1 MIREFVELG
10 FDRIHTHV
18 PRTSPG
24 IMGRRRRLPAPA
36 AGFALSRPVKCCHVR
51 RSMISRSSLLPV
63 LACGLALVL
72 GGCAS
77 DEAVSPTVKPADP
90 AALGGNPAT
99 PAAPGAPAG
108 SVTPGAL
115 APATAGTVQTT
126 YSGLKY
132 EVLRPGT
139 GARPASYNRVKV
151 HYHGYLPDGTV
162 FDSSVQRGQPATF
175 GLNQVIAGWREG
187 IPLMQEGAKYRFTV
201 PPHLAYGQRG
211 MPPKIGPNQ
220 TLMFEVELLQVLY

>member
-1 MIREFVELG
+1 MN
-10 FDRIHTHV
+10 HH
-18 PRTSPG
+18 
-24 IMGRRRRLPAPA
+24 PAP
-36 AGFALSRPVKCCHVR
+36 R
-51 RSMISRSSLLPV
+51 LPV
-63 LACGLALVL
+63 LLVALL
-72 GGCAS
+72 ITACAS
-77 DEAVSPTVKPADP
+77 DDGAVSPTVKPADP
-90 AALGGNPAT
+90 AAIGGTAV
-99 PAAPGAPAG
+99 APGVPPPAP
-108 SVTPGAL
+108 PAL
-115 APATAGTVQTT
+115 PPAPQGVQKT
-126 YSGLKY
+126 YSGLQY

-139 GARPASYNRVKV
+139 GARPSSYNRVKV

-220 TLMFEVELLQVLY
+220 TLMFDVELIQVLY

>member
-1 MIREFVELG
+1 MIRLAF
-10 FDRIHTHV
+10 F
-18 PRTSPG
+18 S
-24 IMGRRRRLPAPA
+24 
-36 AGFALSRPVKCCHVR
+36 
-51 RSMISRSSLLPV
+51 PV
-63 LACGLALVL
+63 LVPCLALVL
-72 GGCAS
+72 AGCVGDDGAT
-77 DEAVSPTVKPADP
+77 SPTVKPADP
-90 AALGGNPAT
+90 ATLGGAPST
-99 PAAPGAPAG
+99 PAAPAAPAG

-115 APATAGTVQTT
+115 APATVGAVQTT

-132 EVLRPGT
+132 EVLRAGT
-139 GARPASYNRVKV
+139 GARPSSYNRVKV

-175 GLNQVIAGWREG
+175 GLTQVIAGWREG

-220 TLMFEVELLQVLY
+220 TLMFDVELLQVLY

>member
-1 MIREFVELG
+1 MHRSVFFPPI
-10 FDRIHTHV
+10 
-18 PRTSPG
+18 
-24 IMGRRRRLPAPA
+24 
-36 AGFALSRPVKCCHVR
+36 LSL
-51 RSMISRSSLLPV
+51 S
-63 LACGLALVL
+63 LALFL
-72 GGCAS
+72 GGCIG
-77 DEAVSPTVKPADP
+77 DDDPTSPTVKPADP
-90 AALGGNPAT
+90 AALGGTPAT
-99 PAAPGAPAG
+99 PGAPAAPAG
-108 SVTPGAL
+108 TVTPGAL
-115 APATAGTVQTT
+115 APATVGTVQTT

-132 EVLRPGT
+132 EVLRAGT
-139 GARPASYNRVKV
+139 GARPSSFNRVKV

-220 TLMFEVELLQVLY
+220 TLMFDVELFQVLY

>member
-1 MIREFVELG
+1 MIRSLSLFSVVFVSC
-10 FDRIHTHV
+10 FFV
-18 PRTSPG
+18 
-24 IMGRRRRLPAPA
+24 
-36 AGFALSRPVKCCHVR
+36 F
-51 RSMISRSSLLPV
+51 
-63 LACGLALVL
+63 L
-72 GGCAS
+72 GGCVG
-77 DEAVSPTVKPADP
+77 DGDPTSPTVKPADP
-90 AALGGNPAT
+90 AALAGSATAPA
-99 PAAPGAPAG
+99 PAAGIITPGGVVA
-108 SVTPGAL
+108 PGAL
-115 APATAGTVQTT
+115 APATVGTVQTT

-132 EVLRPGT
+132 EVLRVGT
-139 GARPASYNRVKV
+139 GARPSSYNRVKV

-220 TLMFEVELLQVLY
+220 ALIFDVELFQVLY

>member
-1 MIREFVELG
+1 MIRFA
-10 FDRIHTHV
+10 FF
-18 PRTSPG
+18 SPV
-24 IMGRRRRLPAPA
+24 
-36 AGFALSRPVKCCHVR
+36 F
-51 RSMISRSSLLPV
+51 ISCLTLV
-63 LACGLALVL
+63 LA
-72 GGCAS
+72 GCVGDDGAT
-77 DEAVSPTVKPADP
+77 SPTVKPADP
-90 AALGGNPAT
+90 AALGGTPAT
-99 PAAPGAPAG
+99 PAAPATPGG

-115 APATAGTVQTT
+115 APATVGTVQTT

-132 EVLRPGT
+132 EVLRAGT
-139 GARPASYNRVKV
+139 GARPSSYNRVKV

-220 TLMFEVELLQVLY
+220 TLMFDVELFQVLY

>member
-1 MIREFVELG
+1 M
-10 FDRIHTHV
+10 H
-18 PRTSPG
+18 
-24 IMGRRRRLPAPA
+24 
-36 AGFALSRPVKCCHVR
+36 
-51 RSMISRSSLLPV
+51 RSVFFPPV
-63 LACGLALVL
+63 LSLCLALFL
-72 GGCAS
+72 GGCIG
-77 DEAVSPTVKPADP
+77 DDDPTSPTVKPADP
-90 AALGGNPAT
+90 AALGGTSAT
-99 PAAPGAPAG
+99 PGAPAAAAG
-108 SVTPGAL
+108 TVTPGTL
-115 APATAGTVQTT
+115 APATVQTT

-132 EVLRPGT
+132 EVLRAGT
-139 GARPASYNRVKV
+139 GARPSSYNQVKV

-220 TLMFEVELLQVLY
+220 TLMFDVELFQVVY

>member
-1 MIREFVELG
+1 MIRFA
-10 FDRIHTHV
+10 FF
-18 PRTSPG
+18 SPVL
-24 IMGRRRRLPAPA
+24 ISCLT
-36 AGFALSRPVKCCHVR
+36 FAL
-51 RSMISRSSLLPV
+51 
-63 LACGLALVL
+63 A
-72 GGCAS
+72 GCVGDDGAT
-77 DEAVSPTVKPADP
+77 SPTVKPADP
-90 AALGGNPAT
+90 ATVGGT
-99 PAAPGAPAG
+99 PAAPAPPTG
-108 SVTPGAL
+108 SVNPGAL
-115 APATAGTVQTT
+115 APATVGTVQTT

-132 EVLRPGT
+132 EVLRAGT
-139 GARPASYNRVKV
+139 GARPSSYNRVKV

-220 TLMFEVELLQVLY
+220 TLMFDVELFQVLY

>member
-1 MIREFVELG
+1 MIR
-10 FDRIHTHV
+10 
-18 PRTSPG
+18 
-24 IMGRRRRLPAPA
+24 
-36 AGFALSRPVKCCHVR
+36 FAFPV
-51 RSMISRSSLLPV
+51 SLLVP
-63 LACGLALVL
+63 CLALI
-72 GGCAS
+72 GCVGEDGAS
-77 DEAVSPTVKPADP
+77 SPTVKPSDP
-90 AALGGNPAT
+90 AALGGNAGT
-99 PAAPGAPAG
+99 AAAPAAGG

-115 APATAGTVQTT
+115 APVTAGTVQTT

-139 GARPASYNRVKV
+139 GARPSSYNRVKV

-187 IPLMQEGAKYRFTV
+187 IPLMQVGAKYRFTV

-220 TLMFEVELLQVLY
+220 TLMFDVELFEVLY

>member
-1 MIREFVELG
+1 MKASSI
-10 FDRIHTHV
+10 
-18 PRTSPG
+18 
-24 IMGRRRRLPAPA
+24 
-36 AGFALSRPVKCCHVR
+36 FAL
-51 RSMISRSSLLPV
+51 IPV
-63 LACGLALVL
+63 LGTMLFL

-77 DEAVSPTVKPADP
+77 KDDGSASPTVKPSDP
-90 AALGGNPAT
+90 ASLGTAPGSPATGNATVTGNPV
-99 PAAPGAPAG
+99 PASSG
-108 SVTPGAL
+108 
-115 APATAGTVQTT
+115 VQTT

-139 GARPASYNRVKV
+139 GARPSSFNRVKV

-201 PPHLAYGQRG
+201 PPHLAYGAQG
-211 MPPKIGPNQ
+211 SPPKIGPNQ
-220 TLMFEVELLQVLY
+220 TLMFDVELFEVIY

>member
-1 MIREFVELG
+1 M
-10 FDRIHTHV
+10 
-18 PRTSPG
+18 S
-24 IMGRRRRLPAPA
+24 RLA
-36 AGFALSRPVKCCHVR
+36 
-51 RSMISRSSLLPV
+51 ILLCLLFP
-63 LACGLALVL
+63 CLALI
-72 GGCAS
+72 GCVGDDGA
-77 DEAVSPTVKPADP
+77 ASPTVKPSDP
-90 AALGGNPAT
+90 AALGGNGGN
-99 PAAPGAPAG
+99 PAAPTAAGG

-115 APATAGTVQTT
+115 APAAAGTVHTT

-139 GARPASYNRVKV
+139 GARPSSYNRVKV

-187 IPLMQEGAKYRFTV
+187 IPLMQVGAKYRFTV

-220 TLMFEVELLQVLY
+220 TLMFDVELFEVLY

>member
-1 MIREFVELG
+1 MG
-10 FDRIHTHV
+10 FRRD
-18 PRTSPG
+18 
-24 IMGRRRRLPAPA
+24 RRRMKYR
-36 AGFALSRPVKCCHVR
+36 
-51 RSMISRSSLLPV
+51 
-63 LACGLALVL
+63 LAL
-72 GGCAS
+72 AS
-77 DEAVSPTVKPADP
+77 F
-90 AALGGNPAT
+90 AALALAACSSDDAPVPSANPS
-99 PAAPGAPAG
+99 APAG
-108 SVTPGAL
+108 VGGGQASP
-115 APATAGTVQTT
+115 PAGTVQTT

-139 GARPASYNRVKV
+139 GARPSSYNRVKV

-201 PPHLAYGQRG
+201 PPHLAYGPRG

-220 TLMFEVELLQVLY
+220 TLLFEVELLQVVY

>member
-1 MIREFVELG
+1 MKYLFWPL
-10 FDRIHTHV
+10 
-18 PRTSPG
+18 
-24 IMGRRRRLPAPA
+24 LPLL
-36 AGFALSRPVKCCHVR
+36 FC
-51 RSMISRSSLLPV
+51 SSLLSLLV
-63 LACGLALVL
+63 ACT
-72 GGCAS
+72 S
-77 DEAVSPTVKPADP
+77 DDAVSPTVNPANP
-90 AALGGNPAT
+90 AALGGNATNANSPAS
-99 PAAPGAPAG
+99 AG
-108 SVTPGAL
+108 
-115 APATAGTVQTT
+115 VQTT

-139 GARPASYNRVKV
+139 GARPSSFSQVKV

-201 PPHLAYGQRG
+201 PPQLAYGARG

-220 TLMFEVELLQVLY
+220 TLMFDVELIQVLY

>member
-1 MIREFVELG
+1 MKRTHALRLTIMLG
-10 FDRIHTHV
+10 
-18 PRTSPG
+18 G
-24 IMGRRRRLPAPA
+24 AL
-36 AGFALSRPVKCCHVR
+36 ALS
-51 RSMISRSSLLPV
+51 
-63 LACGLALVL
+63 ACTSKD
-72 GGCAS
+72 GGS
-77 DEAVSPTVKPADP
+77 ESPTVKPAV
-90 AALGGNPAT
+90 GGAGT
-99 PAAPGAPAG
+99 TAPAQ
-108 SVTPGAL
+108 TPSG
-115 APATAGTVQTT
+115 VQTT

-201 PPHLAYGQRG
+201 PPHLAYGERG

-220 TLMFEVELLQVLY
+220 TLMFDVELFEVLY

>member
-1 MIREFVELG
+1 MKQTVIFLFLFG
-10 FDRIHTHV
+10 
-18 PRTSPG
+18 
-24 IMGRRRRLPAPA
+24 
-36 AGFALSRPVKCCHVR
+36 ALS
-51 RSMISRSSLLPV
+51 LL
-63 LACGLALVL
+63 A
-72 GGCAS
+72 GCVGDDGAT
-77 DEAVSPTVKPADP
+77 SPTVKPADP
-90 AALGGNPAT
+90 AALGGQGGAAPAT
-99 PAAPGAPAG
+99 SPG
-108 SVTPGAL
+108 SVAPGAL
-115 APATAGTVQTT
+115 APAPTGVQTT

-139 GARPASYNRVKV
+139 GARPSSFNRVKV

-201 PPHLAYGQRG
+201 PPHLAYGARG

-220 TLMFEVELLQVLY
+220 TLMFDVELIQVLY